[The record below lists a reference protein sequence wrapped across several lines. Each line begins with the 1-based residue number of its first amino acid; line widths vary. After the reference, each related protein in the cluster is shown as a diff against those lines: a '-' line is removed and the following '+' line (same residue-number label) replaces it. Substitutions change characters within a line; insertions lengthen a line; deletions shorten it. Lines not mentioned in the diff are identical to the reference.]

1 MKTCTLCGQP
11 LGQKE
16 IRSAAALM
24 GRKGG
29 RQRAKN
35 LSAEELS
42 AQGRKAV
49 RARWA
54 KPSVEARDAIDRI
67 AVRAKDLDR
76 ERRDEFL
83 ALAGSLS
90 EVQADELRQKV
101 DDLREHWR

>member
-1 MKTCTLCGQP
+1 MKKKNP
-11 LGQKE
+11 V
-16 IRSAAALM
+16 AAAM

-49 RARWA
+49 LARWGKLA
-54 KPSVEARDAIDRI
+54 ETPSVEARDAIDHI
-67 AVRAKDLDR
+67 AARAKDLNR
-76 ERRDEFL
+76 ERREQFL

-90 EVQADELRQKV
+90 EEQADELRQKV
-101 DDLREHWR
+101 RELREHWR